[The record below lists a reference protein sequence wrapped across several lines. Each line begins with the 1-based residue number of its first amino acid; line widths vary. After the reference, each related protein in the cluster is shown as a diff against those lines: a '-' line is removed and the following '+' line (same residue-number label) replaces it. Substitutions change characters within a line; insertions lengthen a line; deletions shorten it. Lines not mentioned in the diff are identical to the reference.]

1 MFGEDKFDGRSF
13 APTTADRIADLTG
26 RQDEVVR
33 LAEKRAADRQH
44 AKGKLTARERID
56 LLVDP
61 GSFTELDMFTRHRT
75 TDFGMDAQRPY
86 GDGVVTGE
94 ATIDGRQVCLF
105 SQDFTVFGGSM
116 GEVFGGKVLKVM
128 DLAMT
133 LGCPIIG
140 INDSGGAR
148 IQEGV
153 VSLAYYAELG
163 RRNAHASGVIPQI
176 SMILG
181 PCAGGAVYSPA
192 MTDFTVMVDDTSHMF
207 VTGPEVVNAVTG
219 QRVTQDQLGGAG
231 VNSEVSGNA
240 HYRAV
245 DEPDA
250 IEWVQTLLG
259 YLPANNVEPAPVYDF
274 EGDPEVTAADRV
286 LDRIVPDSPNQ
297 GYDMYEVISRV
308 LDDGEFTEIHAGFAR
323 NMICAFGRIEGRT
336 VGVVANQPLHQ
347 AGVIDIDASE
357 KAARFVR
364 FCDAFDIPLVTFV
377 DVPGYMPG
385 MDQERG
391 GIIRRGAKLIY
402 SYSEATV
409 PMVTVVVRKAYG
421 GGYAVMGSKHLGAD
435 VNIAWP
441 TAEIAVMGAQGAVQI
456 LHRRELNAAPE
467 HEREALRRKLTDE
480 YQQWQT
486 TPYVAAERGY
496 VDMVIPPSRTRVQVA
511 RALRTLRTKKQTLP
525 AKKHG
530 NIPL

>member
-1 MFGEDKFDGRSF
+1 MFGENGWYH
-13 APTTADRIADLTG
+13 PTTADRIADLAG
-26 RQDEVVR
+26 RQDEAIR

-56 LLVDP
+56 QLVDP
-61 GSFTELDMFTRHRT
+61 GSFTELDVFARHRT
-75 TDFGMDAQRPY
+75 TDFGMDSHRPY

-94 ATIDGRQVCLF
+94 ATVDGRQVCLF

-116 GEVFGGKVLKVM
+116 GEVFGEKVLKVM
-128 DLAMT
+128 DLAMK

-192 MTDFTVMVDDTSHMF
+192 MTDFTVMVDDTSHMY

-219 QRVTQDQLGGAG
+219 QRVTHAELGGAQT
-231 VNSEVSGNA
+231 NSEVSGNA
-240 HYRAV
+240 HYRAA

-259 YLPANNVEPAPVYDF
+259 YLPQNNMEPAPVYGFHHDT
-274 EGDPEVTAADRV
+274 ELTATDLA
-286 LDRIVPDSPNQ
+286 LDKLVPDSPNQ
-297 GYDMYEVISRV
+297 GYDMYEVVRAV
-308 LDDGEFTEIHAGFAR
+308 LDDGDFTEIHAGFAR
-323 NMICAFGRIEGRT
+323 NMICAFGRVEGRT
-336 VGVVANQPLHQ
+336 VGVVANQPTVS

-364 FCDAFDIPLVTFV
+364 FCDAFDIPIVTLV

-402 SYSEATV
+402 SYAEATV

-456 LHRRELNAAPE
+456 LHRREIAGAPE
-467 HEREALRRKLTDE
+467 HEREAVRRKLTDA
-480 YQQWQT
+480 YQQWQA

-496 VDMVIPPSRTRVQVA
+496 VDMVIPPSRTRLQVA
-511 RALRTLRTKKQTLP
+511 RALRSLRSKKQTLP